1 MHSLV
6 RRGSPPAI
14 EAVREFMGQAGLA
27 DLRGDRI
34 DVIGDAAHLERVPRE
49 VEDAPR
55 GPRIP
60 VAWLTHGTGVH
71 EESGPEPVDHRE
83 VRVTQDDERR
93 AGRAHDR
100 FVRGPGEDVFVVVPR
115 APMVHGHEALGHR
128 AARPVLEVFQIADA
142 RRGEMDPRPADGLG
156 RELVEPRRVAADR
169 PAVVVSS
176 NRPDMPLTQDPE
188 HLVRPWIVA
197 DEVPGHP
204 DPVRGDAIDV
214 RKDGLEGGKIRVD
227 VGEDRE
233 AHAATNELGL
243 YHPLNKAGIS
253 RGLGDTMERFWPSTL
268 NKVNITRERDSGS
281 MAPPARQQH
290 CFINFG
296 AGPLFPSIRRLVM
309 WCTALRGGGPLG
321 GLSGPPKGRTVGSEW
336 TKTEAADEA
345 EAAATIAARVKCL
358 MRCAR
363 TVAKPR
369 RFRLNRTP
377 RGLSTA
383 EIVSQSAGRD
393 GSKIENGKRS
403 NLFPFELPTRRA
415 AGAELVFT
423 SQSLVRKSERL
434 DSCVAMIYLQEV
446 VEPRS
451 RGVPR
456 ARQERAAR
464 ARIRRSRCL
473 RISGGPSHSRS
484 NSKRR
489 VGWTRSQSR

>member
-1 MHSLV
+1 MHSFG
-6 RRGSPPAI
+6 REASHAAI

-100 FVRGPGEDVFVVVPR
+100 FVRGRGEDVFVVVPR

-281 MAPPARQQH
+281 MAPPARQPH

-321 GLSGPPKGRTVGSEW
+321 GVFRPPKGRAGGSGW
-336 TKTEAADEA
+336 AKAKAADEGGGGG
-345 EAAATIAARVKCL
+345 TIAGPRQRLSRGWRAVGQP
-358 MRCAR
+358 R
-363 TVAKPR
+363 TV
-369 RFRLNRTP
+369 RFNRTP
-377 RGLSTA
+377 RGLSTS
-383 EIVSQSAGRD
+383 EIVLQSA
-393 GSKIENGKRS
+393 
-403 NLFPFELPTRRA
+403 RR
-415 AGAELVFT
+415 
-423 SQSLVRKSERL
+423 
-434 DSCVAMIYLQEV
+434 
-446 VEPRS
+446 
-451 RGVPR
+451 
-456 ARQERAAR
+456 
-464 ARIRRSRCL
+464 
-473 RISGGPSHSRS
+473 GGF
-484 NSKRR
+484 
-489 VGWTRSQSR
+489 

>member
-1 MHSLV
+1 MHSLG

-115 APMVHGHEALGHR
+115 APMLHGHEALGHR
-128 AARPVLEVFQIADA
+128 AARRVLEVFQIADA

-156 RELVEPRRVAADR
+156 REPVEPRRVAADR

-176 NRPDMPLTQDPE
+176 NRPDTPLTQDLE

-227 VGEDRE
+227 VGEHRE

-281 MAPPARQQH
+281 MAPPARQPH

-309 WCTALRGGGPLG
+309 WFTALRGGGPLG
-321 GLSGPPKGRTVGSEW
+321 GLSGPPKGGKGGSGGRKTKAGDGGGGGGTVGGPAQRLVGGARDGG
-336 TKTEAADEA
+336 EA
-345 EAAATIAARVKCL
+345 RG
-358 MRCAR
+358 
-363 TVAKPR
+363 R
-369 RFRLNRTP
+369 RF
-377 RGLSTA
+377 TA
-383 EIVSQSAGRD
+383 
-393 GSKIENGKRS
+393 
-403 NLFPFELPTRRA
+403 
-415 AGAELVFT
+415 
-423 SQSLVRKSERL
+423 
-434 DSCVAMIYLQEV
+434 
-446 VEPRS
+446 
-451 RGVPR
+451 
-456 ARQERAAR
+456 
-464 ARIRRSRCL
+464 
-473 RISGGPSHSRS
+473 GPP
-484 NSKRR
+484 NPLT
-489 VGWTRSQSR
+489 V

>member
-1 MHSLV
+1 MRA
-6 RRGSPPAI
+6 RRIPI
-14 EAVREFMGQAGLA
+14 
-27 DLRGDRI
+27 
-34 DVIGDAAHLERVPRE
+34 HLTTAWGWE
-49 VEDAPR
+49 VEKAPR

-281 MAPPARQQH
+281 MAPPARQPH

-321 GLSGPPKGRTVGSEW
+321 GVCGPPKGRAVRRGRA
-336 TKTEAADEA
+336 KTGGGQEGGGAASGP
-345 EAAATIAARVKCL
+345 ARAQTL
-358 MRCAR
+358 MWGGA
-363 TVAKPR
+363 TVAHPPPV
-369 RFRLNRTP
+369 RLKTTP
-377 RGLSTA
+377 
-383 EIVSQSAGRD
+383 
-393 GSKIENGKRS
+393 
-403 NLFPFELPTRRA
+403 P
-415 AGAELVFT
+415 
-423 SQSLVRKSERL
+423 
-434 DSCVAMIYLQEV
+434 
-446 VEPRS
+446 
-451 RGVPR
+451 
-456 ARQERAAR
+456 
-464 ARIRRSRCL
+464 
-473 RISGGPSHSRS
+473 
-484 NSKRR
+484 
-489 VGWTRSQSR
+489 